1 MSFYPP
7 SPRVLLEWSRF
18 ARNRVFF
25 APGMADNVKVTPQ
38 ILRMSKLSLRH
49 CPCFFGKHNE
59 ELENLFICIAQRCIL
74 LHRFVRWRWGNNES
88 VLCTAEDR
96 RDSHRPEEEE
106 LAGSPAPAGGPRN
119 PLKR

>member
-7 SPRVLLEWSRF
+7 SPRVLLEWSRV

-49 CPCFFGKHNE
+49 CPCFFLGNTMK
-59 ELENLFICIAQRCIL
+59 NLKTCSIARRIDAFYCIGL
-74 LHRFVRWRWGNNES
+74 
-88 VLCTAEDR
+88 
-96 RDSHRPEEEE
+96 
-106 LAGSPAPAGGPRN
+106 
-119 PLKR
+119 